1 MTGALKSAVIGEAL
15 LGVALLIVPNLVVR
29 MLLGGELN
37 DVGLATARVA
47 GIALVGLS
55 IACLPGR
62 AVAGMLTYS
71 AMVMVY
77 LGYVSIAD
85 GLRGIL
91 LWPAVVLHAVMT
103 PLLARIWFYQTRRH
117 RAEETTK

>member
-103 PLLARIWFYQTRRH
+103 PLLARIWFNQTRRR
-117 RAEETTK
+117 RAVETTK

>member
-1 MTGALKSAVIGEAL
+1 MKGALKSAVIGEAL

-71 AMVMVY
+71 ALVMVY
-77 LGYVSIAD
+77 LVYVSIAD

-91 LWPAVVLHAVMT
+91 LWPAVVLHAIMT
-103 PLLARIWFYQTRRH
+103 PLLARIWFNQTRSH
-117 RAEETTK
+117 RAVETTK